1 MTEVVI
7 YHNPKCSKSRQTMAL
22 LEERGIKP
30 TVVKYLET
38 PPTATKLK
46 ALLSLLGM
54 APRELMRKNEA
65 PYRELELA
73 KVDLS
78 EDQLVRAMVANPV
91 LIERPIVEANGKAAV
106 GRPPERVLEIL

>member
-54 APRELMRKNEA
+54 APREFMRKNEA
-65 PYRELELA
+65 PYKELELA

>member
-65 PYRELELA
+65 PYKELELA